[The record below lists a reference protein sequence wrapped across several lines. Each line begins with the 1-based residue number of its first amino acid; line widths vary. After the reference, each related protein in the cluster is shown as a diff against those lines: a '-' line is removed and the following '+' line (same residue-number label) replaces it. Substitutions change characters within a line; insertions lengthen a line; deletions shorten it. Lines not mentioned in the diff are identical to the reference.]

1 MTEPVNRPQQYANKQ
16 TIELADCLLP
26 TILKGKT
33 KFEIAQILEKP
44 ENQNLVDL
52 LRQFCNQ
59 TYKAQIYRNNE
70 ITYCCYLVK
79 WDSVGKIRNIEPR
92 NMWNLNY
99 LLFTTPDSAN
109 LSMFIFA
116 VLYVVKWNLRGYLR
130 QTLNAQGSAYCAY
143 TGSIFPLNS

>member
-1 MTEPVNRPQQYANKQ
+1 MTEPINRPQQYANQ
-16 TIELADCLLP
+16 ETIDFADKLLP
-26 TILKGKT
+26 TILEGKT
-33 KFEIAQILEKP
+33 KLEVVEILDNP

-59 TYKAQIYRNNE
+59 TYKAQIYRNNG
-70 ITYCCYLVK
+70 IIYCCYQVK
-79 WDSVGKIRNIEPR
+79 WDSVGKIRNIDPR

-116 VLYVVKWNLRGYLR
+116 VLYVVKWNLRGFLR
-130 QTLNAQGSAYCAY
+130 QTLNSQGSSYCAY
-143 TGSIFPLNS
+143 TGAIFPLQ

>member
-1 MTEPVNRPQQYANKQ
+1 MTEPVDRPQQYANQ
-16 TIELADCLLP
+16 ETINLANQLLP
-26 TILKGKT
+26 TILEGKT
-33 KFEIAQILEKP
+33 KLEIVEILEDP

-59 TYKAQIYRNNE
+59 TYKAQIYRNNGG
-70 ITYCCYLVK
+70 TYCCYQVK
-79 WDSVGKIRNIEPR
+79 WENIGKIRNIDPR

-130 QTLNAQGSAYCAY
+130 QTLNSQGYSYCAY
-143 TGSIFPLNS
+143 TGSIFPL